1 MKFRKTVEVSSV
13 GALGYIL
20 MSLVYATACWFEIKR
35 LRIKCNKLVDEYNE
49 LVDRKNATAQ
59 VAFDA
64 MCDGLELNIVNL
76 DMINELAT
84 AIENGEKVDP
94 ESIRALRQTVREG
107 KGASYRKLRDLA
119 K

>member
-13 GALGYIL
+13 GAIGYIL
-20 MSLVYATACWFEIKR
+20 LSFVCTTACWLEAKR
-35 LRIKCNKLVDEYNE
+35 LCREYNKLVGQYNE
-49 LVDRKNATAQ
+49 LVDKKNTTAQ
-59 VAFDA
+59 VALDA

-94 ESIRALRQTVREG
+94 ESIRKLRQLVREG